1 MKKIILIIFLLSAC
15 SYNNDEKV
23 NNISNNNLPFINF
36 SNDLSFEEFK
46 IKLEEYANNSPY
58 PNIDD

>member
-15 SYNNDEKV
+15 SYNNEEKV

-46 IKLEEYANNSPY
+46 VKLEEYANNSPF
-58 PNIDD
+58 PNIND